1 MLNGQNLL
9 SARNLILAS
18 AAVLVLSVLGM
29 CITMLRPVDSGGL
42 GRDSY
47 GTRDGGYRALVDIL
61 EELGIDASRSVSPP
75 QPDPDDR
82 HTLVMLDPNARLVA
96 VGPKYAQAL
105 GKWVEAGGRVVVTPS
120 ISRGL
125 VPWMSDGS
133 SEDDSAVDILD
144 ALGLGEQVSAGVGSN
159 AEAEAEVAADNGLNG
174 DIFSDE
180 DWPFRNQRDSAPPR
194 ATPVILSGTL
204 VPLKNEVREITIP
217 GDSVRTLVAKPE
229 ELAGSLTYRNVDADG
244 DPHLLVA
251 VLKRGAGEIVV
262 VADPGILSN
271 QLIAQSDNSVLAVNL
286 LSPRGDEVVFDEFY
300 HGLAVRG
307 NPFYLLTRPGFAA
320 ATFGLLLVVGTL
332 AWRLAVFLGP
342 PLAEAK
348 AKRRDIGEYV
358 SAMAAFFSRGRDSRR
373 FIVQEVRDGVL
384 RQICREV
391 RLPMDTLDIETIT
404 SALSR
409 HDRKRAERLAAAI
422 REVDSGLSARGDYP
436 QSSFLP
442 IMQRLASCL

>member
-29 CITMLRPVDSGGL
+29 CISMLRPVDSDGL
-42 GRDSY
+42 ARDSY

-61 EELGIDASRSVSPP
+61 EELGIKASRSVSPP

-105 GKWVEAGGRVVVTPS
+105 RKWVEAGGRIVVTPS

-125 VPWMSDGS
+125 APWMSNNS
-133 SEDDSAVDILD
+133 SEDDAAVDILD

-159 AEAEAEVAADNGLNG
+159 ADPEADSAKVNGPSG

-180 DWPFRNQRDSAPPR
+180 DWPLWDGRPSAPPR
-194 ATPVILSGTL
+194 ETGVMLTGTL
-204 VPLKNEVREITIP
+204 APLKEHVREIAIP
-217 GDSVRTLVAKPE
+217 GDSIRTLIAKPKD
-229 ELAGSLTYRNVDADG
+229 LAGSLTYPSAEKNG

-251 VLKRGAGEIVV
+251 VFKRGAGEIVV
-262 VADPGILSN
+262 IADPGVMSN
-271 QLIAQSDNSVLAVNL
+271 QLIARSDNSVLAVNL
-286 LSPRGDEVVFDEFY
+286 LSPRGDDVVFDEFY

-307 NPFYLLTRPGFAA
+307 NPFYLLTRRGFAA
-320 ATFGLLLVVGTL
+320 ATIGLLLVIGTL

-342 PLAEAK
+342 PLADSK

-358 SAMAAFFSRGRDSRR
+358 SAMAAFFSGGRDSRR

-391 RLPMDTLDIETIT
+391 RLPMDTLDVETIMA
-404 SALSR
+404 ALSR
-409 HDRKRAERLAAAI
+409 HDRNRAERLAAAI
-422 REVDSGLSARGDYP
+422 READTGLSARGDYP
-436 QSSFLP
+436 QSGFLP